1 LWRAVLLAL
10 MNFMAMMRVIGYE
23 ASSCANAGSGHGTNR
38 ASNLSANKG
47 ATYCTSGYKLGLGV
61 VAMVVGTGLCDGI
74 FVGFLRVRGD
84 GKRENSGCEKV
95 CGKAD

>member
-1 LWRAVLLAL
+1 MPV
-10 MNFMAMMRVIGYE
+10 MRMIGNE
-23 ASSCANAGSGHGTNR
+23 ASSGTDACAGDSANR
-38 ASNLSANKG
+38 ASNFSANKG
-47 ATYCTSGYKLGLGV
+47 ATHCTSGYKLGLGV

-84 GKRENSGCEKV
+84 GKCENSGCEKA